1 MTPPLDSL
9 PNVGLLCAALLSI
22 AACGAVPAAA
32 QDSLTVAYPAD
43 ACRSC
48 AEWNA
53 SQAPFQIHGD
63 TYYVGTRGLAAVLV
77 TSPGGHV
84 LIDGGLPDS
93 APLILENIATL
104 GFDIADVEVILNTH
118 AHFDHAGGIAALQEA
133 SGARV
138 VATPESAA
146 AMRQGSGIEGDPQ
159 RDHLLEFPVVATVE
173 EIGHG
178 ETLEVGP
185 LALTAHV
192 TPVHSPGGTSWT
204 WESCEGGLCVGMV
217 FADSQSVISAEG
229 FRFTDSPALGEYEQ
243 GFARLEQLPCHILIT
258 PHPGASSFWERL
270 EGSSGLM
277 DPTACA
283 RYAHTARASLAER
296 IGREASDMPAEP

>member
-1 MTPPLDSL
+1 MNSPTQTPATA
-9 PNVGLLCAALLSI
+9 GLLCAALLSLTG
-22 AACGAVPAAA
+22 CGAAPAAA
-32 QDSLTVAYPAD
+32 QDSLTAAYPAET
-43 ACRSC
+43 CRSC
-48 AEWNA
+48 AEWNEP
-53 SQAPFQIHGD
+53 QEPFQIHGD

-77 TSPGGHV
+77 TSPEGHV

-138 VATPESAA
+138 VATPESAS

-159 RDHLLEFPVVATVE
+159 RDHLLEFPAVATVE

-178 ETLEVGP
+178 ETLEIGP

-204 WESCEGGLCVGMV
+204 WKACEGGLCLDMV

-229 FRFTDSPALGEYEQ
+229 FRFTDSPALGEYEM
-243 GFARLEQLPCHILIT
+243 GFGRLERLPCHILIT

-270 EGSSGLM
+270 DGPGLM
-277 DPTACA
+277 DPAACV
-283 RYAHTARASLAER
+283 RYAQQARASLAER
-296 IGREASDMPAEP
+296 LGREASEAPAEP

>member
-1 MTPPLDSL
+1 MKSPTHAPATA
-9 PNVGLLCAALLSI
+9 GLLSAALISLT
-22 AACGAVPAAA
+22 ACGAAPAAA
-32 QDSLTVAYPAD
+32 QDPLTAAYPAD
-43 ACRSC
+43 ECRSC
-48 AEWNA
+48 AEWNEP
-53 SQAPFQIHGD
+53 QEPFQIHGNA
-63 TYYVGTRGLAAVLV
+63 YYVGTRGLAAVLV
-77 TSPGGHV
+77 TSPEGHV

-93 APLILENIATL
+93 APLILENIAAL

-146 AMRQGSGIEGDPQ
+146 ALRQGSAVEGDPQ
-159 RDHLLEFPVVATVE
+159 RDHLLDFPAVAAVE

-178 ETLEVGP
+178 GTLEVGP

-192 TPVHSPGGTSWT
+192 TPVHSPGGTTWT
-204 WESCEGGLCVGMV
+204 WKSCEGGLCLDMV

-229 FRFTDSPALGEYEQ
+229 YRFTDSPALGEYEM
-243 GFARLEQLPCHILIT
+243 GFGRLERLPCHILIT

-270 EGSSGLM
+270 DGPGLM

-283 RYAHTARASLAER
+283 RYAGTARDNLAER
-296 IGREASDMPAEP
+296 IGREASETPAEP